1 METYC
6 VSTKKNTANEN
17 LSVRKTKQN
26 ILMLLSNYAACG
38 QKNRGTGNL
47 KHLYRNKLDIS
58 CFANDAAHADSKDLA
73 KRIISNKILKDKAYE
88 ITRNCGYDGYQKI
101 LASMVY
107 KFFW

>member
-47 KHLYRNKLDIS
+47 KHLYRNELDIS

-107 KFFW
+107 KFF

>member
-26 ILMLLSNYAACG
+26 ILMLLSNYSACG

-58 CFANDAAHADSKDLA
+58 CFANDTYLVLLMMQHML
-73 KRIISNKILKDKAYE
+73 IVKI
-88 ITRNCGYDGYQKI
+88 
-101 LASMVY
+101 
-107 KFFW
+107 